1 MGDFHSEA
9 KSYRKTFF
17 MLELIWLGLVFLD
30 ALGQDLIEI
39 ESNFDHEVE
48 VDDNE
53 EIENIENLSQ
63 NLNDFLSIGWQWGT

>member
-9 KSYRKTFF
+9 RSYRKTFC